1 MNAMNPAPSTA
12 SLAALTRAAKTRR
25 RLPRW
30 LDGILESV
38 GLPLVLLGL
47 WALSALLS
55 PNRYFPAPWRI
66 AEAFVD
72 TWLNESFVVD
82 VLPSLARLVAG
93 ILLAIVI
100 GVALGILVGSVR
112 WLREFLEPL
121 FEFFRAVPPP
131 MLVPI
136 LTLLLGIGDTSKV
149 IVIVAGAVWPILLNT
164 IEGVRAVD
172 SVLRET
178 ATSYQLTA
186 AQRIRSLVL
195 PSAAPQIMAGVRQ
208 SLSIALILM
217 VISELTSTT
226 AGIGFRILF
235 FQQNFLI
242 PEMWSGIVLLGL
254 IGVALAVLFQIAE
267 RFVLGWYRGLKEA
280 ERA

>member
-1 MNAMNPAPSTA
+1 MSTV
-12 SLAALTRAAKTRR
+12 TRARR
-25 RLPRW
+25 RRIPRW

-55 PNRYFPAPWRI
+55 PNRYFPSPWRI
-66 AEAFVD
+66 GEAFVK
-72 TWLNESFVVD
+72 TWLNESFLVD
-82 VLPSLARLVAG
+82 VLPSIGRLLAGLA
-93 ILLAIVI
+93 LAIVI
-100 GVALGILVGSVR
+100 GIALGVIVGSTR

-136 LTLLLGIGDTSKV
+136 LVLLLGIGDTSKI
-149 IVIVAGAVWPILLNT
+149 IVIVAGAIWPILLNT

-178 ATSYQLTA
+178 ATSYQLSTL
-186 AQRIRSLVL
+186 QRVRALVL

-217 VISELTSTT
+217 VISELTNSSS
-226 AGIGFRILF
+226 GLGYRITF

-254 IGVALAVLFQIAE
+254 IGVALATLFQLAE
-267 RFVLGWYRGLKEA
+267 RGVLGWYRGLKEA

>member
-1 MNAMNPAPSTA
+1 MNAINPAPSTS
-12 SLAALTRAAKTRR
+12 SLAALTRAKRTRR

-30 LDGILESV
+30 LDGILEAV

-66 AEAFVD
+66 ADAFVA

-82 VLPSLARLVAG
+82 VLPSVGRLLAG
-93 ILLAIVI
+93 IALAIVLGI
-100 GVALGILVGSVR
+100 LIGILVGSVR

-136 LTLLLGIGDTSKV
+136 LVLLIGIGDTSKI
-149 IVIVAGAVWPILLNT
+149 IVIVAGAIWPILLNT

-172 SVLRET
+172 AVLRET
-178 ATSYQLTA
+178 ATSYQLTTL
-186 AQRIRSLVL
+186 QRIRSLVL

-217 VISELTSTT
+217 VISELTNASS
-226 AGIGFRILF
+226 GLGYRIAF
-235 FQQNFLI
+235 FQMNFLI